1 MEYPNLD
8 RLIHKLVNKYAWCGA
23 DKADLISEAY
33 VGLQTAKERF
43 DPTRNVKF
51 ITYAHWWIR
60 GKVQQAADKHI
71 RVQSGLCS
79 IESQD
84 SCGKTMH
91 EKLAE
96 APDTS
101 SPATQD
107 AMSPIIDR
115 LLCTL
120 SVNERVILSRRF
132 DLEHINPPSA
142 DRHAMLQE
150 SRDILAALKK

>member
-8 RLIHKLVNKYAWCGA
+8 RLIHKLVNRYAWCGA
-23 DKADLISEAY
+23 EKADLISEAY
-33 VGLQTAKERF
+33 VGLQIAKDRF
-43 DPTRNVKF
+43 DPSRGVKF

-79 IESQD
+79 MESQD
-84 SCGKTMH
+84 SCGKSMH
-91 EKLAE
+91 EKMAE

-101 SPATQD
+101 CPEASDT
-107 AMSPIIDR
+107 MSSYVAR

-120 SVNERVILSRRF
+120 STNEQLILGRRF
-132 DLEHINPPSA
+132 DFPAAAPSPSRA
-142 DRHAMLQE
+142 DILAE
-150 SRDILAALKK
+150 SRTELAALKKS